1 MHPIPF
7 LLRQLGR
14 FLAHVFRRFNQD
26 RCLQIA
32 SSLTFTTLLALVP
45 LVTIT
50 LGLMAAFPVFSG
62 LGEHIH
68 AFLLANM
75 LPEKAGKV
83 VTAYIEQFSG
93 QAGRLTA
100 LGTAL
105 LAVTAFLVMFTIE
118 RAFNSIWRVSRPR
131 PVGQRILVYWATL
144 TLGPVLIGAS
154 LSMTSYIVSAS
165 LGLSRQIPF
174 VGSAILGFVPFVLTC
189 AAFTLLYRS
198 EEHTSELQSLA
209 YLVCRLLLEKKK

>member
-1 MHPIPF
+1 MIPF
-7 LLRQLGR
+7 P
-14 FLAHVFRRFNQD
+14 FLCYSWAFSSRTCSGGFNQD

-75 LPEKAGKV
+75 VARESGESKSPDTLNN
-83 VTAYIEQFSG
+83 FSG

-100 LGTAL
+100 LGTAF
-105 LAVTAFLVMFTIE
+105 LAVTAFLMMFTIE

-131 PVGQRILVYWATL
+131 PVGQPHPRLLATL

-154 LSMTSYIVSAS
+154 LSMTS
-165 LGLSRQIPF
+165 
-174 VGSAILGFVPFVLTC
+174 
-189 AAFTLLYRS
+189 
-198 EEHTSELQSLA
+198 
-209 YLVCRLLLEKKK
+209 

>member
-83 VTAYIEQFSG
+83 VTGYIEQFSG

-100 LGTAL
+100 LGTADRKSTRL
-105 LAVTAFLVMFTIE
+105 NSSHSQISYAVFCL
-118 RAFNSIWRVSRPR
+118 
-131 PVGQRILVYWATL
+131 
-144 TLGPVLIGAS
+144 
-154 LSMTSYIVSAS
+154 
-165 LGLSRQIPF
+165 
-174 VGSAILGFVPFVLTC
+174 
-189 AAFTLLYRS
+189 
-198 EEHTSELQSLA
+198 
-209 YLVCRLLLEKKK
+209 KKKKQKYYGNSHQQNRDAVNSAEPGERIANTQPEHVPATTKYFKQCRSQCDNCRYHTLPARSLQH